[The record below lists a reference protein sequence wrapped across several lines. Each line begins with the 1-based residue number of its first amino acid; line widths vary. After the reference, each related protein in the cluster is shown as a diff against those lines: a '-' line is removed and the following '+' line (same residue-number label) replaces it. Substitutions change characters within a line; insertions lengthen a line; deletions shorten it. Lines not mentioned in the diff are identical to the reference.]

1 MEESGW
7 FYGTFVDPFLIS
19 MRKQVTKQIQEGE
32 KVIDVA
38 CGTGAQV
45 FHYAEKTARA
55 VGVDLSESMISR
67 AVKAKSKKGVDHV
80 EFVVC
85 DATNLSRFASNEFD
99 AATMSLA
106 LHQFYPE
113 LYPKILAEMK
123 RVAKRIILVDYA
135 VPLPKNIAGYGSR
148 FAESLTDKEH
158 HQNFKRFCALGG
170 LDIILPQNQLKIHK
184 SIPFGKDAFQ
194 LAVCSPSV

>member
-7 FYGTFVDPFLIS
+7 FYGTFVDPLLNS
-19 MRKQVTKQIQEGE
+19 MRKHVTKQIQEGE

-45 FHYAEKTARA
+45 FHYSGKTTRA

-67 AVKAKSKKGVDHV
+67 AVKTKSKRGVDNV

-85 DATNLSRFASNEFD
+85 DATNLSRFTNHEFD
-99 AATMSLA
+99 TATMSLA
-106 LHQFYPE
+106 LHQFHPE
-113 LYPKILAEMK
+113 LYTKILAEMK
-123 RVAKRIILVDYA
+123 RIAKRVILIDYA
-135 VPLPKNIAGYGSR
+135 VPLPGNLLGYGSR

-170 LDIILPQNQLKIHK
+170 LDKILPQNQLKIHK
-184 SIPFGKDAFQ
+184 SILFGKDAFQ
-194 LAVCSPSV
+194 LAVCSHPA